1 MARGCFAERRA
12 GSLNGNFQSS
22 GRVSIMTEASAV
34 NSAPERPR
42 RLLWRAFLMIGVP
55 ATIIAIAV
63 SIYLAGGRYIST
75 DNAYV
80 KSDIVQIST
89 NLEGLITRVYV
100 GENQPVEKGDQL
112 FSVDARLIE
121 KELAVA
127 TADVAAAVQEIVAL
141 RSRYQEGQSATVAAE
156 ERVRYLKS
164 EQERQRELLKKGLGT
179 RAVLDAVE
187 HDVRAAQ
194 RRLELQRQGNR
205 TILAELGGNP
215 EMPTEQHPSYLRA
228 VAEKELALVKLSYAE
243 VHSPVAGIVTNLTLK
258 TGEFV
263 ETGDL
268 LLAVV
273 DTSSR
278 WVEVNLKEVDL
289 EHIQIGQAATVI
301 LDSLPNVKWQA
312 TVASIAPVT
321 GAEFS
326 VLPPQNATGNW
337 VKVVQRVPVRLELT
351 DPSGLERFRAGLTA
365 SISIDTGRSRDIAML
380 LNRVL
385 AGTHEP

>member
-1 MARGCFAERRA
+1 MTE
-12 GSLNGNFQSS
+12 SS
-22 GRVSIMTEASAV
+22 GAGNTLGPA
-34 NSAPERPR
+34 R
-42 RLLWRAFLMIGVP
+42 RLLWRAFLMICVP
-55 ATIIAIAV
+55 AILIAIAISV
-63 SIYLAGGRYIST
+63 YLSGGRYVST

-89 NLEGLITRVYV
+89 NLEGLITGVFV
-100 GENQPVEKGDQL
+100 SENQQVLKGDRL

-127 TADVAAAVQEIVAL
+127 AADVAAAVQEIVAL
-141 RSRYQEGQSATVAAE
+141 RSRYQEGQSAAVAAE
-156 ERVRYLKS
+156 ERVGYLKS

-187 HDVRAAQ
+187 HDTRAAQ
-194 RRLELQRQGNR
+194 RRLELRRQSNR

-215 EMPTEQHPSYLRA
+215 DMPTEQHPSYLRA
-228 VAEKELALVKLSYAE
+228 VAEQELAMVKLSYAE
-243 VHSPVAGIVTNLTLK
+243 VRAPVTGIVTNLALK
-258 TGEFV
+258 TGEYV
-263 ETGDL
+263 EAGDL

-289 EHIQIGQAATVI
+289 EHIQIGQAAIVI
-301 LDSLPNVKWQA
+301 LDSLPNIKWRA

-326 VLPPQNATGNW
+326 ILPPQNATGNW
-337 VKVVQRVPVRLELT
+337 VKVVQRVPVRLELIE
-351 DPSGLERFRAGLTA
+351 PSGLERFRGGLTA